1 MNYVYDVLLNF
12 NKELYEYYDW
22 NLSDVIVH
30 IRKILLFKV
39 DNNTMNNLKKGNILV
54 ESEFLNKISN
64 RTEMFTNQN
73 VKMIN
78 YAALFT
84 NGLEVIGVKFD
95 KTGNS
100 LEKSYLL
107 VDEESEIL
115 DSYEEL
121 NDYVLKYKVLSKN
134 KICYFKTRKERE
146 IEKFINTELKSISK
160 NEGDKLKYLYY
171 ECFNKKENNLEK
183 IIININKELKNN
195 WDKCYMKIY
204 SFFKLIS
211 AKGK

>member
-12 NKELYEYYDW
+12 NKELYDYYDW
-22 NLSDVIVH
+22 NISDVINH
-30 IRKILLFKV
+30 IRKILLFRI
-39 DNNTMNNLKKGNILV
+39 DNKTMNDLKEGNILV
-54 ESEFLNKISN
+54 ESEFLTKISN

-73 VKMIN
+73 VKIIN

-84 NGLEVIGVKFD
+84 NGLEVIGIKFD
-95 KTGNS
+95 KNGNS

-115 DSYEEL
+115 DSYDDL
-121 NDYVLKYKVLSKN
+121 NEYVLKYKLLNKN

-146 IEKFINTELKSISK
+146 IEKFIYKELKSIDK
-160 NEGDKLKYLYY
+160 NESDKLKYLYY
-171 ECFNKKENNLEK
+171 ECFNKKEENVDK
-183 IIININKELKNN
+183 ILININNELKNN
-195 WDKCYMKIY
+195 WDKFYLKVY
-204 SFFKLIS
+204 NFFKLIS